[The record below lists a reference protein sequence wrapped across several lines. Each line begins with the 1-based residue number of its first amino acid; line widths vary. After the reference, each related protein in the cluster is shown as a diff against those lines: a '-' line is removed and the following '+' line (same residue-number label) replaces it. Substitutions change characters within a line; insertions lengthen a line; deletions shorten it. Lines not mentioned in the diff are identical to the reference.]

1 MLRSSDI
8 RVGVCEEIKMGEEK
22 AGEGKKEEDEKSTLD
37 SFSGGTRGS
46 DDELEEYGE
55 EVSAKLGTEEKELN
69 EKIVAIVSAMSVPD
83 ESEFYAWLESIFGVR
98 QIAILNLQ
106 DKRKVLEEMEKGTA
120 KRSGEELGGKLMPRS
135 IRGGQIE
142 KIVALQDELQIS
154 MKKILAWIDKK
165 FAAKKLEELSEDQAE
180 TVIHTLKATKE
191 KRESEKGKEE
201 QKEVKTEKK
210 VIGIEWDKIPA
221 QMLIPKLERALEYE
235 SVLLANEEQ
244 DSEEGW
250 MRDTYEVVKKGET
263 TGHITTFG
271 SCDCK
276 DWANRGTSLT
286 PCVHMVRIKYRDDE
300 IQKKLAELQPSGNTP
315 VQQLPAGVIKEGG
328 QPSVFSGISQLQ
340 PRLCEIG
347 KIKIGELSE
356 RRTTG
361 GRRLPK
367 KLDHFVIT
375 SLLRDE
381 EGDLLLDE
389 EMNKKI
395 GNNCRELDI
404 YLAYDSPELNMPTF
418 YGYFT
423 QSKLRCMGDGV
434 TALRTTEEGDK
445 EEIVCNPKT
454 CEYFKQK
461 QCKPYGRL
469 SVILSSADRIG
480 GSYVFRTTSWNTLRN
495 ILTSMAFIRRISG
508 GVLAGLPL
516 KMRLMPMQVQPK
528 ELGRTVRIYTVNIE
542 FDGSMTALMD
552 AAEQEVK
559 RRIQMGTNMKQIEAE
574 DSKEIAERVREE
586 AEERAAEIS
595 EEFVPEEEG

>member
-1 MLRSSDI
+1 MN
-8 RVGVCEEIKMGEEK
+8 GQ
-22 AGEGKKEEDEKSTLD
+22 
-37 SFSGGTRGS
+37 
-46 DDELEEYGE
+46 
-55 EVSAKLGTEEKELN
+55 KELDETSDEEFGN
-69 EKIVAIVSAMSVPD
+69 EIEVD
-83 ESEFYAWLESIFGVR
+83 TSIKS
-98 QIAILNLQ
+98 N
-106 DKRKVLEEMEKGTA
+106 
-120 KRSGEELGGKLMPRS
+120 
-135 IRGGQIE
+135 QIE
-142 KIVALQDELQIS
+142 EIVALQDALKIP
-154 MKKILAWIDKK
+154 MKKILDWTDKK
-165 FAAKKLEELSEDQAE
+165 FTAKNLEGLSDGQAE
-180 TVIHTLKATKE
+180 TVIRMLKDIKE
-191 KRESEKGKEE
+191 KREKGKAEGA
-201 QKEVKTEKK
+201 TEKEK
-210 VIGIEWDKIPA
+210 VIDIAWHDIPTHILA
-221 QMLIPKLERALEYE
+221 PKLKKALEYR
-235 SVLLANEEQ
+235 LG
-244 DSEEGW
+244 DMGG
-250 MRDTYEVVKKGET
+250 VKKKSGDGKT
-263 TGHITTFG
+263 HKATKN
-271 SCDCK
+271 SCDCG
-276 DWANRGTSLT
+276 DWINRGNSLN
-286 PCVHMVRIKYRDDE
+286 PCVHMIRRWYGDDE
-300 IQKKLAELQPSGNTP
+300 IQEKLAELQPSGDIP
-315 VQQLPAGVIKEGG
+315 VQQLPAAVTKEGR

-356 RRTTG
+356 RRMAG
-361 GRRLPK
+361 GRRLPR

-381 EGDLLLDE
+381 KENLMLDE
-389 EMNKKI
+389 EMNEKI
-395 GNNCRELDI
+395 GENCQELDI

-434 TALRTTEEGDK
+434 TALRTKEGGDK

-454 CEYFKQK
+454 CEAFKQK

-508 GVLAGLPL
+508 GVLAGVPL

-542 FDGSMTALMD
+542 FDGSMTALMGV
-552 AAEQEVK
+552 AEQEVK

-574 DSKEIAERVREE
+574 DGEAIAERVREE